1 MAYIF
6 TDHAARRM
14 QQRDITRRQ
23 VRETIE
29 QPQESWRDKEMKDR
43 LIHVRTYERGRLK
56 VVWTPEN
63 DDAYIVTAVWL
74 EEGGKT

>member
-14 QQRDITRRQ
+14 LRRGITKRQ
-23 VRETIE
+23 VEETIE
-29 QPQESWRDKEMKDR
+29 QPQESWRDKVMKDR
-43 LIHVRTYERGRLK
+43 HIHVRTYERGRLK

-63 DDAYIVTAVWL
+63 HDAHIVTALWL
-74 EEGGKT
+74 DEGG